1 METEGEQRQPYQGM
15 ADHGT
20 ARPVSGEIM
29 TAASS
34 ARNGSAVAADVVDAD
49 FIVLGPDSPTQFDRS
64 PPQAPVEAVEPA
76 PLLDGM
82 GMLRK
87 GETAPEMHN
96 ASPGGPL
103 FWSGGVAIAL
113 LAFWV
118 SGGHVLFHENAFFG
132 PDRVTSALS
141 ISGVSS
147 RVDSSGHRP
156 VLLVDGE
163 AGNDGMEAAELPP
176 LEIRVTGNDG
186 RITRYGLGTSGRT
199 LPPGER
205 FAFSSRLDVPRN
217 GVTAVSVTFAR

>member
-1 METEGEQRQPYQGM
+1 M
-15 ADHGT
+15 ADRGT

-34 ARNGSAVAADVVDAD
+34 AREGISVAGDVVDAD
-49 FIVLGPDSPTQFDRS
+49 FIVLGPDTALQFDRM
-64 PPQAPVEAVEPA
+64 PPQAAVEAAEPA
-76 PLLDGM
+76 PLLNGM

-87 GETAPEMHN
+87 GEATADRPGI
-96 ASPGGPL
+96 SRGGPL
-103 FWSGGVAIAL
+103 FWSGGIAIAL

-118 SGGHVLFHENAFFG
+118 TGGHTLFHEGVFFAS
-132 PDRVTSALS
+132 DDKTATALS

-163 AGNDGMEAAELPP
+163 AGNDGAEAAILPP

>member
-64 PPQAPVEAVEPA
+64 PPQAPVEVVEPA

-103 FWSGGVAIAL
+103 FWSGGVVIAL

-118 SGGHVLFHENAFFG
+118 SGGHVLFHENAFFD

-141 ISGVSS
+141 ISSVSS

>member
-64 PPQAPVEAVEPA
+64 PPQAPVEVVEPA

-103 FWSGGVAIAL
+103 FWSGGVLIAL

-132 PDRVTSALS
+132 PGRVTSALS

>member
-1 METEGEQRQPYQGM
+1 M
-15 ADHGT
+15 ADRGT

-29 TAASS
+29 TAASL
-34 ARNGSAVAADVVDAD
+34 ARNGTLMAADVVDAD
-49 FIVLGPDSPTQFDRS
+49 FVVLGPDAGTRFDR
-64 PPQAPVEAVEPA
+64 APSHTTADAVEPA
-76 PLLDGM
+76 PLLNGM

-87 GETAPEMHN
+87 GEATADTRS
-96 ASPGGPL
+96 ASRGGPL
-103 FWSGGVAIAL
+103 FWSCGIAAAL
-113 LAFWV
+113 LAFWI
-118 SGGHVLFHENAFFG
+118 SGGHALFREDAFFG
-132 PDRVTSALS
+132 TDDKAALS

-147 RVDSSGHRP
+147 RVDSSGLKP

-163 AGNDGMEAAELPP
+163 AGNDGMVAAVLPP

-186 RITRYGLGTSGRT
+186 RVTRYGLGTSGRT

>member
-1 METEGEQRQPYQGM
+1 M
-15 ADHGT
+15 ADRGT

-34 ARNGSAVAADVVDAD
+34 VRNGTAVADVVDAD
-49 FIVLGPDSPTQFDRS
+49 FIVLDPDSGVQFDR
-64 PPQAPVEAVEPA
+64 APTQIPLEAVEPA
-76 PLLDGM
+76 PSLDGM

-87 GETAPEMHN
+87 GEATADMHG
-96 ASPGGPL
+96 ASHGGPL
-103 FWSGGVAIAL
+103 FWGGGVAIAL

-118 SGGHVLFHENAFFG
+118 SGGHALFHKGAFFDSTENA
-132 PDRVTSALS
+132 VTALS

-147 RVDSSGHRP
+147 RVDSSGRKP

-163 AGNDGMEAAELPP
+163 AGNDGMEAAVLPP

-186 RITRYGLGTSGRT
+186 HITRYGLGTSGRT

-205 FAFSSRLDVPRN
+205 FAFSSRLDLPRN

>member
-1 METEGEQRQPYQGM
+1 M
-15 ADHGT
+15 ADCGT

-34 ARNGSAVAADVVDAD
+34 ARNSTVVTADVVDAD
-49 FIVLGPDSPTQFDRS
+49 FIVLSADSGAQFDWAA
-64 PPQAPVEAVEPA
+64 PQAASETAEPA

-87 GETAPEMHN
+87 AETTPGMRR
-96 ASPGGPL
+96 ASRGGPL
-103 FWSGGVAIAL
+103 FWSSGVAIAL
-113 LAFWV
+113 LAFWF
-118 SGGHVLFHENAFFG
+118 SGGHALFHEGAFFG
-132 PDRVTSALS
+132 SKDSAATALS

-147 RVDSSGHRP
+147 RVDSSGRKP

-163 AGNDGMEAAELPP
+163 AGNDGKEEAELPP

>member
-1 METEGEQRQPYQGM
+1 M
-15 ADHGT
+15 ADRGT

-64 PPQAPVEAVEPA
+64 PPQAPVEVVEPA

-132 PDRVTSALS
+132 PDRATSALS

>member
-1 METEGEQRQPYQGM
+1 M

-64 PPQAPVEAVEPA
+64 PPQTPVEVVEPA

-103 FWSGGVAIAL
+103 FWSGGVLIAL

>member
-1 METEGEQRQPYQGM
+1 M
-15 ADHGT
+15 ADRGT

-34 ARNGSAVAADVVDAD
+34 ARSGTAVSVDVVDAD
-49 FIVLGPDSPTQFDRS
+49 FIVLGLDPGTQFDR
-64 PPQAPVEAVEPA
+64 APTQIPMEAVEPA
-76 PLLDGM
+76 PSLDGM

-87 GETAPEMHN
+87 GETTADMHD
-96 ASPGGPL
+96 ASRAGPL
-103 FWSGGVAIAL
+103 FWSGGIAIAL
-113 LAFWV
+113 LAFWI
-118 SGGHVLFHENAFFG
+118 SGGHALFHEGAFFG
-132 PDRVTSALS
+132 SNDSAATALS

-147 RVDSSGHRP
+147 RVDSSGRKP

>member
-1 METEGEQRQPYQGM
+1 M
-15 ADHGT
+15 ADRGT

-29 TAASS
+29 TATSS
-34 ARNGSAVAADVVDAD
+34 VRDGTPVAADVVDAD
-49 FIVLGPDSPTQFDRS
+49 FIVLGPDSASLFDRM
-64 PPQAPVEAVEPA
+64 PPQAPMEAAEPA
-76 PLLDGM
+76 PLLNGM

-87 GETAPEMHN
+87 GEVTADQPGM
-96 ASPGGPL
+96 SRGGPL
-103 FWSGGVAIAL
+103 FWSGGVVIAL

-118 SGGHVLFHENAFFG
+118 TGGHTLFHEGVLLSSEDKAA
-132 PDRVTSALS
+132 TALS

-147 RVDSSGHRP
+147 RVDSSGLRP

-163 AGNDGMEAAELPP
+163 AGNDGAEVAILPP

>member
-1 METEGEQRQPYQGM
+1 M
-15 ADHGT
+15 ADRGT

-34 ARNGSAVAADVVDAD
+34 ARNGMPVAADVVEAD
-49 FIVLGPDSPTQFDRS
+49 FIVLGPDSNIPLDRTQ
-64 PPQAPVEAVEPA
+64 PQVIVEPAEPA
-76 PLLDGM
+76 PLLNGM

-87 GETAPEMHN
+87 GETTTDKHGALR
-96 ASPGGPL
+96 GGPL
-103 FWSGGVAIAL
+103 FWSSSIAAAL

-118 SGGHVLFHENAFFG
+118 SGGHAVFHETALFG
-132 PDRVTSALS
+132 SDDGTPSALS

-147 RVDSSGHRP
+147 RVDSSGRRP

-163 AGNDGMEAAELPP
+163 AGNDGMDAAVLPP

>member
-1 METEGEQRQPYQGM
+1 M
-15 ADHGT
+15 ADRGT

-34 ARNGSAVAADVVDAD
+34 VRNSTAVADVVDAD
-49 FIVLGPDSPTQFDRS
+49 FIVLDPDSGVQFGRAPTQI
-64 PPQAPVEAVEPA
+64 PLETVEPA
-76 PLLDGM
+76 PSLDGM

-87 GETAPEMHN
+87 DKTTTDMHG
-96 ASPGGPL
+96 ASHGGPL
-103 FWSGGVAIAL
+103 FWGGGVTIAL

-118 SGGHVLFHENAFFG
+118 SGGHALFHQGAFFDSTENA
-132 PDRVTSALS
+132 VTALS

-147 RVDSSGHRP
+147 RVDSSGRKP

-163 AGNDGMEAAELPP
+163 AGNDGMEAAVLPP

-186 RITRYGLGTSGRT
+186 HITRYGLGTSGRT

-205 FAFSSRLDVPRN
+205 FAFSSRLDLPRN

>member
-49 FIVLGPDSPTQFDRS
+49 FIVLSPDSPTQFDRS
-64 PPQAPVEAVEPA
+64 PPQAPVEVVEPA
-76 PLLDGM
+76 PLLYGM

-132 PDRVTSALS
+132 PDRATTALS
-141 ISGVSS
+141 ISSVSS